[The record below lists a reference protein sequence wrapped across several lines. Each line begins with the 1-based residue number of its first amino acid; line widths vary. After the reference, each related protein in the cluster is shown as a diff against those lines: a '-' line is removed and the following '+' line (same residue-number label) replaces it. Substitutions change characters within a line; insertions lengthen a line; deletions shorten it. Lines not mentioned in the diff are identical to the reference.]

1 MAGVLE
7 VSTDG
12 LRSSAA
18 GSDADA
24 TDLATSSAGGGSS
37 NPGIAA
43 VDAAV
48 SAIRARQ
55 GARMSG
61 HAGKVITAANAF
73 DEADGN
79 TALTQ
84 RL

>member
-24 TDLATSSAGGGSS
+24 TDLAASSAGGGS

-79 TALTQ
+79 TASTR

>member
-1 MAGVLE
+1 MAGVLT

-12 LRSSAA
+12 LRSAA
-18 GSDADA
+18 VSSDADA
-24 TDLATSSAGGGSS
+24 TDLATSSAGGAA

-48 SAIRARQ
+48 SSIRARQ

-73 DEADGN
+73 DEADGSMAS
-79 TALTQ
+79 TR